1 MEITD
6 NAVLLAT
13 IFGCGVPGDGGH
25 RGQVASV
32 AILGDPMARRNKS
45 RGGGVLRMLNLL
57 PFLPLAGRAPMY
69 ARLLWALAS
78 DPRVPTARKALL
90 GVAGAYIVSPFDLIP
105 ERIPFLGALD
115 DVAVMVLA
123 IDVFLDGLPETLVNE
138 KLVALG
144 IPPSELESDLARVRK
159 LVPGPVRAVIG
170 RVPAVVDRLAQRVG
184 ESGVDRKV
192 RGLIAGRAPGS
203 EGSAA

>member
-1 MEITD
+1 
-6 NAVLLAT
+6 
-13 IFGCGVPGDGGH
+13 
-25 RGQVASV
+25 
-32 AILGDPMARRNKS
+32 MARKNKA
-45 RGGGVLRMLNLL
+45 RGGSLLRALNLV

-78 DPRVPTARKALL
+78 DPRVPAARKALL

-105 ERIPFLGALD
+105 ERIPFVGALD

-138 KLVALG
+138 KLVELG
-144 IPPSELESDLARVRK
+144 IPPSELETDLARVRK
-159 LVPGPVRAVIG
+159 LVPGPVRAIIG

-184 ESGVDRKV
+184 ETGVDRKV
-192 RGLIAGRAPGS
+192 RGLIAPRTSGS
-203 EGSAA
+203 EGSTA